1 MIHVSIKEAIIAEK
15 YIITESRKRDF
26 TEYGMMQDW
35 LRLFNDVE
43 RNGGTCVHD
52 CFFVLLFVF
61 SI

>member
-35 LRLFNDVE
+35 LRLINDVK

-52 CFFVLLFVF
+52 RFFVLLFVF